1 MEMKKIEAET
11 LEEAYSKA
19 AKELAC
25 SVTEINYEIVQ
36 HPTTGMM
43 GLFKKPAIIIAVK
56 KVIASTTNNKSE
68 NKEVNNE
75 KAPEK
80 EALEQDAT
88 ETEVSKESVTSTNSF
103 ITVTPKKKTQ
113 ADSGK
118 KLDTKKS
125 EVEEVTEATEV
136 KNSEEEKSSEDNFNT
151 VSSVIDNDDIV
162 DGFFNNEEKKE
173 VEKTVIKKDNNETAV
188 PEESEIL
195 EAESVE
201 SLEFDDDRD
210 SPENRERSIEIENK
224 LKVLIAAGCFEID
237 TVEVDVFNGIAH
249 IFVDGEDA
257 ALLIGKEG
265 YRYNALSY
273 MLFNW
278 INSAYDL
285 YIKLEIAEFIQTQ
298 EEMID
303 NYLKPIAEHIIEH
316 GRGKTKPLDGILV
329 QIALEKLRAM
339 FPNKYIAIKTG
350 KDGKKFILI
359 NNFNSQKPN

>member
-1 MEMKKIEAET
+1 MEMKRIEAET
-11 LEEAYSKA
+11 LEEAYSRA

-36 HPTTGMM
+36 HPSVGMM

-56 KVIASTTNNKSE
+56 KIVEPSEHSE
-68 NKEVNNE
+68 N
-75 KAPEK
+75 
-80 EALEQDAT
+80 T
-88 ETEVSKESVTSTNSF
+88 
-103 ITVTPKKKTQ
+103 
-113 ADSGK
+113 
-118 KLDTKKS
+118 
-125 EVEEVTEATEV
+125 
-136 KNSEEEKSSEDNFNT
+136 
-151 VSSVIDNDDIV
+151 
-162 DGFFNNEEKKE
+162 EKKE
-173 VEKTVIKKDNNETAV
+173 PEKSKNSSITITPKTSKKADEENVLKLKEEEIEKEKSVESNFDTLSKVTEDKDTIVDSFFNDEKVEIKQVEIKKD
-188 PEESEIL
+188 
-195 EAESVE
+195 SVA

-210 SPENRERSIEIENK
+210 SPENRERSIEIETK
-224 LKVLIAAGCFEID
+224 LKKLIDAACFEID

-278 INSAYDL
+278 INSTYDL

-303 NYLKPIAEHIIEH
+303 NYLKPIAEHITEH

-359 NNFNSQKPN
+359 NDFNTKKTN